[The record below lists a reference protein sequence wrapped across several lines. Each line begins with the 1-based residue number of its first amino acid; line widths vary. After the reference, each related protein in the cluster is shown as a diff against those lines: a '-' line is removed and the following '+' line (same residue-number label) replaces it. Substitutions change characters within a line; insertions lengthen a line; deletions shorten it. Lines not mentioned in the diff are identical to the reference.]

1 MGGVPRRSSALLALT
16 LLLAGCADPDPAGD
30 GPRPYRLEPACPP
43 AGAPPLASADLVNQV
58 VARGDLPYWQA
69 GDVGASARLSDGR
82 LVWVF
87 GDTVRSGDVTPRLVA
102 NSLLVTSGTCVSQLL
117 PPGNGP
123 VVPDASG
130 GGSDDVSGD
139 VSGDVVRWPMSVV
152 VLPPTE
158 ALADAGVDD
167 VVVVLCARTER
178 GDGSGGTLD
187 FRFRG
192 TTAAVFTVRAG
203 QALQPLEVLELT
215 PDDPSEQQVNWG
227 AAATVSGDWYHVYG
241 TRLTGE
247 PFEFGRELYVARIPV
262 ADPADRD
269 TWRFWDGTRWQ
280 ADIGA
285 AAPVLAADG
294 GVSQTLS
301 VDEVDGTWVAV
312 SKRGGDLGDFVWTWT
327 APGPTGPWTPSRALP
342 APAGYDTG
350 LLTYAPLAHP
360 EVPLS
365 SGGLLVSVSRNTT
378 DLAQLLDRPEVGR
391 PLFAEIPRP

>member
-1 MGGVPRRSSALLALT
+1 MPRRSSALLALA
-16 LLLAGCADPDPAGD
+16 LLLAGCASPGPAD
-30 GPRPYRLEPACPP
+30 AGPEPYRLAPDCPP
-43 AGAPPLASADLVNQV
+43 AGAPALVTADLVNRV
-58 VARGDLPYWQA
+58 VASGDLPHWQA

-87 GDTVRSGDVTPRLVA
+87 GDTVRAGDVTPRLVA

-117 PPGNGP
+117 PPGDGP
-123 VVPDASG
+123 VVPD
-130 GGSDDVSGD
+130 VSA
-139 VSGDVVRWPMSVV
+139 DVVRWPMSVV

-178 GDGSGGTLD
+178 GDGSGGPLD

-192 TTAAVFTVRAG
+192 TTAAVFTVRDG
-203 QALQPLEVLELT
+203 EALQPLEVLELT

-247 PFEFGRELYVARIPV
+247 PLQFGRELYVARIPV
-262 ADPADRD
+262 ADPADRGS
-269 TWRFWDGTRWQ
+269 WRFWDGTRWQ
-280 ADIGA
+280 PDIAA

-360 EVPLS
+360 EVPLR

-391 PLFAEIPRP
+391 PLFAEIARP

>member
-1 MGGVPRRSSALLALT
+1 MPRRSSALLALA
-16 LLLAGCADPDPAGD
+16 LLLAGCASPGPADP
-30 GPRPYRLEPACPP
+30 GPRPYRLEPDCPP
-43 AGAPPLASADLVNQV
+43 AGAPTLVTADLVNQV
-58 VARGDLPYWQA
+58 VASGDLPHWQA

-87 GDTVRSGDVTPRLVA
+87 GDTVRAGDVTPRLVA

-117 PPGNGP
+117 PPGDGP
-123 VVPDASG
+123 VVPD
-130 GGSDDVSGD
+130 VSA
-139 VSGDVVRWPMSVV
+139 DVVRWPMSVV

-178 GDGSGGTLD
+178 GDGSGGPLD

-192 TTAAVFTVRAG
+192 TTAAVFTVRDG
-203 QALQPLEVLELT
+203 EALQPLEVLELT

-247 PFEFGRELYVARIPV
+247 PLQFGRELHVARIPV
-262 ADPADRD
+262 ADPADRGS
-269 TWRFWDGTRWQ
+269 WRFWDGTRWQ
-280 ADIGA
+280 PDIAA

-360 EVPLS
+360 EVPLR

-391 PLFAEIPRP
+391 PLFAEIARP

>member
-1 MGGVPRRSSALLALT
+1 MSRRSCALLALT
-16 LLLAGCADPDPAGD
+16 LLAGGCAAPDPAAG
-30 GPRPYRLEPACPP
+30 GPAPYRLEPGCPV
-43 AGAPPLASADLVNQV
+43 AGAPPFLSADLVNRV
-58 VARGDLPYWQA
+58 IARGDLPYWQA
-69 GDVGASARLSDGR
+69 ADVGASAQLSDGR

-87 GDTVRSGDVTPRLVA
+87 GDTVRAADVTPRLVA
-102 NSLLVTSGTCVSQLL
+102 NSVLVSSGTCVSQLL
-117 PPGNGP
+117 PPGEGP
-123 VVPDASG
+123 VVPDA
-130 GGSDDVSGD
+130 
-139 VSGDVVRWPMSVV
+139 SGDVVRWPMSVV

-178 GDGSGGTLD
+178 GDGSGGVLD

-192 TTAAVFTVRAG
+192 TTAAVFTVSAG
-203 QALQPLEVLELT
+203 EAPQPLEVLELT
-215 PDDPSEQQVNWG
+215 PDDPSDQQVNWG

-247 PFEFGRELYVARIPV
+247 PLAFGRELYVARIPV
-262 ADPADRD
+262 ADPADRSS
-269 TWRFWDGTRWQ
+269 WRFWDGTRWQ
-280 ADIGA
+280 PEIDA

-327 APGPTGPWTPSRALP
+327 APGPTGPWVPVRSLP

-350 LLTYAPLAHP
+350 MLTYAPLAHP

-365 SGGLLVSVSRNTT
+365 SGGLLVSISRNTT
-378 DLAQLLDRPEVGR
+378 DPAQLLARPEVGR
-391 PLFAEIPRP
+391 PLFAEIPRPR